1 MQEKLPMKVGTTRS
15 RTRRAAIV
23 TLAVGAL
30 AAAAFVTGQDT
41 QDRYKVKSPNGI
53 AFSEFRGYEGWQDV
67 AVSQTDKAIKV
78 ILANPAMIRAY
89 RNGIPGN
96 GQSFPDGSAI
106 VKIAW
111 DKAPN
116 PVSPY
121 AVEVPATLQSVSFI
135 EKDSKRFPETSGW
148 GYAQFLY
155 DPATKTFSAYGKDA
169 SFGKTVCYRCH
180 TAVKGRDYIFTGY
193 PMR

>member
-1 MQEKLPMKVGTTRS
+1 MMKVGATRS
-15 RTRRAAIV
+15 RTRRAAV
-23 TLAVGAL
+23 VAL
-30 AAAAFVTGQDT
+30 SVCALTGAAFVTGQDS
-41 QDRYKVKSPNGI
+41 QDRYKLQSPNGI

-67 AVSQTDKAIKV
+67 AVSQTGTAIKA
-78 ILANPAMIRAY
+78 ILANPVMIRAY
-89 RNGIPGN
+89 REGIPSD

-111 DKAPN
+111 NKAPN

-121 AVEVPATLQSVSFI
+121 AVEVPTTLQSVSFI

-155 DPATKTFSAYGKDA
+155 DPTTKAFRAYGKDA
-169 SFGKTVCYRCH
+169 SFGKTVCYQCH
-180 TAVKGRDYIFTGY
+180 TAVRGRDYIFTGY
-193 PMR
+193 PTR